1 MTDRPGRAR
10 GVADS
15 QRPRDFGAA
24 AAALD
29 RPTYENLRR
38 ALELGRWPD
47 GRPLDAR
54 QREIC
59 LDAVLTW
66 EARHLPPEQRTGYI
80 ERAGCTD
87 DGRVDDPPADRIRIL
102 GED

>member
-15 QRPRDFGAA
+15 QRPPDFGSA

-47 GRPLDAR
+47 GRVLDAR

-66 EARHLPPEQRTGYI
+66 EAHHLPPEERTGHI
-80 ERAGCTD
+80 ERVGCSGD
-87 DGRVDDPPADRIRIL
+87 DRDAAAPADRIRIL
-102 GED
+102 GDE